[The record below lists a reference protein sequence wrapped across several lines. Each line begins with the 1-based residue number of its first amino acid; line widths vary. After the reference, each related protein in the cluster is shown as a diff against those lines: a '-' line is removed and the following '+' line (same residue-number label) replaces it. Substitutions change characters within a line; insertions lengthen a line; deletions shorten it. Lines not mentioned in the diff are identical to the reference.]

1 MEHLQ
6 AGRERELREL
16 VGVAV
21 WLDIAGALA
30 GCVIAFF
37 GVDAMGR
44 FFGWSADLQWQA
56 LLFTFVMLLSVRS
69 TAVGILRL
77 HDRFKAGAAA
87 DAVTPIARM
96 VGAAIVLLSGP
107 TIAGFLLAW
116 AAAEIATAIACWVF
130 AARTAGSVV
139 SLKAVPRF
147 RHVLRTNPG
156 LGGFATS
163 TNLSYT
169 LEAVTKQF
177 STVIVG
183 LFVGAA
189 AAGHYRLAF
198 QLGQG
203 FAKISDV
210 ISRAVYSELTRVRFG
225 DGLDSLAKLFR
236 QSMRFSMIAG
246 IVIVLI
252 LFLIGKPALLLV
264 AGAEFA
270 PAYPLLLLL
279 GTAAALDFGG
289 VNFEPALLATGR
301 AAMILKIR
309 LLIAC
314 LLVALLL
321 TLLPTHGAA
330 GAAIAALCASVT
342 GLLLFGLAAWR
353 AVHRSQ
359 AL

>member
-1 MEHLQ
+1 
-6 AGRERELREL
+6 
-16 VGVAV
+16 
-21 WLDIAGALA
+21 
-30 GCVIAFF
+30 
-37 GVDAMGR
+37 
-44 FFGWSADLQWQA
+44 
-56 LLFTFVMLLSVRS
+56 
-69 TAVGILRL
+69 
-77 HDRFKAGAAA
+77 
-87 DAVTPIARM
+87 M

-183 LFVGAA
+183 IFVGAA

-246 IVIVLI
+246 FVIVLI